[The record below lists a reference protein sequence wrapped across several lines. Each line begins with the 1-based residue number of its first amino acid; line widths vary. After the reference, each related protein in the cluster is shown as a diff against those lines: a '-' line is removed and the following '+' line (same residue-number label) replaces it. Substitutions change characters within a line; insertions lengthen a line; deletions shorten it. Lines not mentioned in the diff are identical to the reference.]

1 MSCGL
6 PGGLEVHF
14 LDSGVRLEPYG
25 IDSRSEKGMYDYAKV
40 HISKK
45 AGEVV
50 AANTS
55 TGEPVHVLVGG
66 TVHGRY
72 VLPQNSLSIGTDDT
86 KMELYD
92 AEKILTSGAISKTF
106 HQATLDEVVGYIFER
121 VDDPYGVLTDYSL
134 VRDTGLPEYAVSVKQ
149 NITEWFFNEDYDP
162 DEYTGLLGTVR
173 DIETTM
179 LSWLELLPLIDLD
192 NYEISLEEATPKE
205 AMDAVADTFGIEYW
219 VDREGVLWVGI
230 PTFRPTRDIGITS
243 DDHGNEPYA
252 LSDYNVTLGDTPV
265 KTVVVRGKTRWYKDR
280 NGSGENDGAHLYPQA
295 IVSTELDDGLITAD
309 PEPLNLQSLA
319 AIEYAAQTRFVNE
332 WTEYKSGN
340 IILNGLASQKQQE
353 LATLD
358 VGSLLAVTP
367 SFLEHCDRPGE
378 GGLFTV
384 RRVQHTINRRRGWKV
399 TVEVAG
405 IPESLTVKSNL
416 VDRQDGTTYPDYDS
430 FVKET

>member
-149 NITEWFFNEDYDP
+149 SVSEWFFNEDYDP
-162 DEYTGLLGTVR
+162 EDYGTLLGTVR
-173 DIETTM
+173 EIETTM
-179 LSWLELLPLIDLD
+179 LGWLDFLPLIELD
-192 NYEISLEEATPKE
+192 KYEISLEEATPAE
-205 AMDAVADTFGIEYW
+205 ALDEVAETFGIDYW

-230 PTFRPTRDIGITS
+230 PAFRPTEDIGITAGS
-243 DDHGNEPYA
+243 EGEPYA
-252 LSDYNVTLGDTPV
+252 LSDYNVTTGDTPV
-265 KTVVVRGKTRWYKDR
+265 KTVAVRGKTRWYADR
-280 NGSGENDGAHLYPQA
+280 DGGGENDGAHLYPQA
-295 IVSTELDDGLITAD
+295 VVTTDLTEGLVAAD
-309 PEPLNLQSLA
+309 PTPLNLQSLA
-319 AIEYAAQTRFVNE
+319 AIEYAAQMRFVNQ
-332 WTEYKSGN
+332 WTDFKSGN
-340 IILNGLASQKQQE
+340 IIINGLASEKQQE

-358 VGSLLAVTP
+358 VGSLLAITP
-367 SFLEHCDRPGE
+367 SVLEKCEDAVQ
-378 GGLFTV
+378 GGLFVV
-384 RRVQHTINRRRGWKV
+384 RRVQHTMNRRRGWKV

-405 IPESLTVKSNL
+405 VPETLTVKSNL

-430 FVKET
+430 FVENT